1 MSNDQPNR
9 EKSKISLAPLSF
21 EQALGALIQVPP
33 PPSDPEKPKPRKKKR
48 AVKKARRTKK

>member
-1 MSNDQPNR
+1 MT
-9 EKSKISLAPLSF
+9 SKPDRGKRVSLHPLNF

-33 PPSDPEKPKPRKKKR
+33 EPENPKPRKKKR